1 MPVHERR
8 RDDGAR
14 EWAITNPRRRNAI
27 DPDGLRWIT
36 GTCPDLRGEV
46 VVLRGA
52 GDDPFCAGF
61 DLTQLQPQPDELPDA
76 VLARA
81 TAAMVAADATFV
93 AAVGGYA
100 IGAGVELLASCDI
113 VVAQQDAW
121 LRVPVAQ
128 IGVVYHADGLR
139 RIAATFGPAVTQ
151 RLLLLNEKVP
161 ASQAIG
167 AIAHLTSA
175 SDLESAVAEVV
186 ASLQR
191 AAPASTRGHRRFL
204 RALRAGQPL
213 DGPFLESHEEA
224 RRAAY
229 TSADHAAARAGGAA
243 ASVGNDG
250 SDSGST

>member
-14 EWAITNPRRRNAI
+14 EWAISNPRRRNAI
-27 DPDGLRWIT
+27 DPDGLRWIAQ
-36 GTCPDLRGEV
+36 TCPSLRGEV
-46 VVLRGA
+46 IVLRGA
-52 GDDPFCAGF
+52 DDNPFCAGF

-100 IGAGVELLASCDI
+100 IGAGVELLATCDI
-113 VVAQQDAW
+113 VVAHEDAW

-128 IGVVYHADGLR
+128 MGVVYHAAGLR

-161 ASQAIG
+161 ASQAAG
-167 AIAHLTSA
+167 AIAHLTA
-175 SDLESAVAEVV
+175 DLERTVAEVV
-186 ASLQR
+186 ASLHR
-191 AAPASTRGHRRFL
+191 AAPASTRGHGRFL
-204 RALRAGQPL
+204 RALRNGQSL
-213 DGPFLESHEEA
+213 DGPFLAAHEDA
-224 RRAAY
+224 RRDAY
-229 TSADHAAARAGGAA
+229 ASADHAAAQARGAQGPAGD
-243 ASVGNDG
+243 DG